1 MEFIA
6 KTELP
11 RTKYREAIFLI
22 LYTFSFSEEG
32 DKSLLSFVSD
42 QLKVNLRHIKE
53 ANIFAKEIWD
63 KKAEIDGKIENASH
77 DYKLHRIPKVELAIL
92 RLAIYELFYCE
103 AMPHK
108 VVMSEAIRLGRKFGN
123 QECFKFVNAVLD
135 AIYQG
140 SLQMQP
146 AQSSDT

>member
-6 KTELP
+6 KTDLP

-32 DKSLLSFVSD
+32 DKALLPFVSD
-42 QLKVNLRHIKE
+42 QLKVNLRYIKD
-53 ANIFAKEIWD
+53 ANVFAKEIWNKRD
-63 KKAEIDGKIENASH
+63 EIDDKIEAVSH

-103 AMPHK
+103 SMPYR
-108 VVMSEAIRLGRKFGN
+108 VVIAEAIRLGRKFGN

-135 AIYQG
+135 AIYQ
-140 SLQMQP
+140 SNIQLQNAEMV
-146 AQSSDT
+146 